1 MFHNDITM
9 PSFLTVLL
17 SYCDGTRGRRVS
29 SMAAAYNL
37 HTHMHIYRAWLA
49 TREKLDSVVQWGCR
63 ETLGQRGTRAHRDC
77 KEMK

>member
-1 MFHNDITM
+1 
-9 PSFLTVLL
+9 
-17 SYCDGTRGRRVS
+17 
-29 SMAAAYNL
+29 MAAAYNL